1 MMTMILKEN
10 KDYLK
15 LKEALEFLNLTEKN
29 QTLAEEYLDVSK
41 PEDRE
46 LLAQA
51 EHQDYSDLDNKAK
64 EILSRYVNYL
74 RNRKKEEEAG
84 RYIRFVME
92 VGGSTARYALSSAG
106 SAWDLKYLE
115 PFLSPVQVV
124 ALRAEFYVWSR
135 YNLEEYWLNQVCDAG
150 RNDPELFYQAKSL
163 CYDEDAANTKM
174 LLSACYL
181 HCVKP
186 LEDTK
191 SSLRV
196 PAPADDTRV
205 EGDPEHIREITDY
218 LERRLIGNIDG
229 LFAASNVPPEEDV
242 KKLQDFVR
250 DAESSWPV
258 PSELRPIY
266 SGRKLHDYRMKFLPV
281 CAFMAVEHS
290 ERFVSLIR
298 LAAALDEN
306 TVPNASLDA
315 CYKVGRGWFNRHV
328 ERLEEVLPISDEA
341 YVRWGILR
349 KEANVLMRMAVRAPE
364 SIRQLMKKVPV
375 EDFGYLL
382 ANVRAANPAFYAEF
396 GQSFWQEY
404 CESAVKEHVHAYKTG
419 QVMAENYLLGKV
431 GIESILPFV
440 NEWREQYIYDNA
452 RKVRIRFLKDNGE
465 TTFYQRAV
473 VLECL
478 RLDSSYNSYLKDC
491 WVGVPEDAKVEGG
504 GNNRLLDR
512 RQIEG
517 ILKILTEE
525 QVPLVYQM
533 DFFATAYEGYQS
545 SGFKLCAEVLAGHK
559 DRWGK
564 EFPVIAKEGLV
575 LTRAL
580 AVQVMGNLSEEY
592 KENIFACAADSSKQV
607 RECYVHSILRDH
619 REWEQDVLAMLTSKK
634 GVIRELAVRVLK
646 SWGAD
651 AYKEPLTRAM
661 EAEKSKKI
669 KELMQSILLP
679 EGQNMEEPTA
689 QTQEEFIKSI
699 LSGGRKRKL
708 SWFLAGG
715 GELPVVHK
723 TNGEEASED
732 FLAALLISYADLS
745 VPGVSADAR
754 KLSEELVPE
763 ELARYVAALF
773 ACWIKTGA
781 EAKKKWVLYAASIHG
796 GEEIVPVLHA
806 QIQEWPKK
814 SRGAIAAEAVSAL
827 AINGGA
833 TALLLV
839 DQISRKF
846 KFRQVKDAA
855 SRALSYAAEQ
865 LGITVAELEDRIVP
879 NLGFDERM
887 EQIFDYGTRTF
898 KVILTPALELEVF
911 DENGKKLKNLPAP
924 GKKDEPEKAKA
935 ASDAYKLLKKQLKTV
950 LNNQKLRLEQALLSE
965 RLWPTDKWEALFV
978 KNPVMHQFAT
988 GLIWGLY
995 EDHVLK
1001 DTFRYM
1007 EDGSFNTVD
1016 EDEYELPES
1025 GMIGLVHPIE
1035 LDKENLAA
1043 WKEQLSDYEIVQP
1056 IEQIDRP
1063 VYKVTEEEAIQT
1075 ELTRFGGRVINS
1087 LSLSGKLLSSGWMRG
1102 EILDGGWYYEF
1113 SKAQGQIGVV
1123 LSFSGCGVGAE
1134 GEDVTV
1140 YGAAFY
1146 HPGKGKMVN
1155 GRYELDLYQ
1164 LGEVP
1169 PRYFSETVLELTRVT
1184 AAFKEQLSYPE
1195 CVERI

>member
-1 MMTMILKEN
+1 MILREN
-10 KDYLK
+10 KDDAK
-15 LKEALEFLNLTEKN
+15 LKEAFDYLKLTEKN
-29 QTLAEEYLDVSK
+29 QALAEEYLDMSK
-41 PEDRE
+41 PENKE
-46 LLAQA
+46 LLAQV
-51 EHQDYSDLDNKAK
+51 EHQDYSELDKTQK
-64 EILSRYVNYL
+64 EMLPRYVNYL
-74 RNRKKEEEAG
+74 RNRKKDEEAG
-84 RYIRFVME
+84 RYIRFVTE
-92 VGGSTARYALSSAG
+92 VGGSTARYALSNSG

-135 YNLEEYWLNQVCDAG
+135 YNLEEYWINQVCDAA
-150 RNDPELFYQAKSL
+150 RENPELFYEAVSL
-163 CYDEDAANTKM
+163 CYDNDAANTKM

-186 LEDTK
+186 LDDTK

-196 PAPADDTRV
+196 PALADDTRAA
-205 EGDPEHIREITDY
+205 GDPEHVREMTDY

-250 DAESSWPV
+250 DAEASRPV

-306 TVPNASLDA
+306 TIPNASLDA
-315 CYKVGRGWFNRHV
+315 CYKVGKTWFDRHV
-328 ERLEEVLPISDEA
+328 ERLEEALFIPDEA
-341 YVRWGILR
+341 YIRWAILR
-349 KEANVLMRMAVRAPE
+349 KEAKVLMRMAVKAPE
-364 SIRQLMKKVPV
+364 AIRQVVKKVPT

-382 ANVRAANPAFYAEF
+382 ANVREANPAFYEEF
-396 GQSFWQEY
+396 GQGFWQEY
-404 CESAVKEHVHAYKTG
+404 CESAVKEHVKGFKTG
-419 QVMAENYLLGKV
+419 QVMAENYLLGSV

-440 NEWREQYIYDNA
+440 NEWRNQYIYDNA
-452 RKVRIRFLKDNGE
+452 RKVRIQFLRDNGE
-465 TTFYQRAV
+465 RTFYQRAI

-478 RLDSSYNSYLKDC
+478 RLNSSYNSYLKDC
-491 WVGVPEDAKVEGG
+491 WVGVPEGTTVEGG
-504 GNNRLLDR
+504 GSNRLLDR

-517 ILKILTEE
+517 IIKILTEE
-525 QVPLVYQM
+525 QVPLACQM

-545 SGFKLCAEVLAGHK
+545 SGFKLCSEVLAGHK
-559 DRWGK
+559 DRWGD
-564 EFPVIAKEGLV
+564 EFPAIAKEGLV

-580 AVQVMGNLSEEY
+580 AIQVMGNLPEEY
-592 KENIFACAADSSKQV
+592 KEEIFDCAADSSKQV
-607 RECYVHSILRDH
+607 RECYVHPILKDH
-619 REWEQDVLAMLTSKK
+619 REWEQDVLAMLKSKK
-634 GVIRELAVRVLK
+634 AAVRELAVRVLN

-651 AYKEPLTRAM
+651 AYKEPLTQAM

-669 KELMQSILLP
+669 KELIQSILLLG
-679 EGQNMEEPTA
+679 GQDSEEPTV

-699 LSGGRKRKL
+699 LSGGRKRRL
-708 SWFLAGG
+708 AWFLNGDAK
-715 GELPVVHK
+715 LPAVHK

-763 ELARYVAALF
+763 ELADYVVTLF
-773 ACWIKTGA
+773 DCWVKTGA
-781 EAKKKWVLYAASIHG
+781 ESKKKWVLYAASIHG
-796 GEEIVPVLHA
+796 GEKIVPILHA

-814 SRGAIAAEAVSAL
+814 SRGAIAGEAVNAL
-827 AINGGA
+827 ALNGGA

-855 SRALSYAAEQ
+855 SRALSYAASQ

-879 NLGFDERM
+879 NLGFNEQM
-887 EQIFDYGTRTF
+887 EQTFDYGTRTF

-950 LNNQKLRLEQALLSE
+950 LNNQKLRLEQALCSE

-995 EDHVLK
+995 EDQTLK
-1001 DTFRYM
+1001 ETFRYM

-1016 EDEYELPES
+1016 EEEYELPDS

-1035 LDKENLAA
+1035 LDKESLDA

-1063 VYKVTEEEAIQT
+1063 VYKVTEEEATQT
-1075 ELTRFGGRVINS
+1075 ELSRFGGRVINS
-1087 LSLSGKLLSSGWMRG
+1087 LSLSGKLISSGWTRG
-1102 EILDGGWYYEF
+1102 EILDGGAYYEF
-1113 SKAQGQIGVV
+1113 SKALGQIGVV
-1123 LSFSGCGVGAE
+1123 LEFSGCCVGGE

-1140 YGAAFY
+1140 YGTAFY
-1146 HPGKGKMVN
+1146 HPGKGKTVN
-1155 GRYELDLYQ
+1155 GRYEPDLYQ
-1164 LGEVP
+1164 LGEVA

-1184 AAFKEQLSYPE
+1184 AAFREQLSYPE
-1195 CVERI
+1195 CRERI